1 MISVFGVISLAQF
14 LGVLKIILII
24 LAVLIVLL
32 VSIYW
37 FELDMLLIRKIEPVF
52 RRLTNKMGSS

>member
-1 MISVFGVISLAQF
+1 MISIFGVISLAKF
-14 LGVLKIILII
+14 LSILKIILTV

-52 RRLTNKMGSS
+52 RRLTNKMG